1 MKKMILTLLVAL
13 PMSVF
18 AQKFGHFNST
28 DIIQYMPEFAAAQSK
43 LQAQAKV
50 YEDQLQ
56 EMQDELKL
64 KADAYD
70 KEKATMTD
78 TQKQEREKELTA
90 TVAVYLSVVMIG
102 FCPDLLLC
110 DKKMKKDLAPC
121 MGDSEFYFRK
131 VWIARWPPYMVYHVP
146 SRLCRIQCCNDVTGF
161 NYPTLYFFYA
171 YRLHIF
177 LVLYC
182 VKRVVTPFLPSDVS
196 KNIFRHA
203 NLHIKK

>member
-18 AQKFGHFNST
+18 AQKFGHFNSA

-90 TVAVYLSVVMIG
+90 KNEIMQNYYQQSQKELEKAQQEERSKLSDKINQAIEEIGKTGGFVYIMDTTGGIPYISKTLSV
-102 FCPDLLLC
+102 
-110 DKKMKKDLAPC
+110 
-121 MGDSEFYFRK
+121 
-131 VWIARWPPYMVYHVP
+131 
-146 SRLCRIQCCNDVTGF
+146 DVTEQLKKKLG
-161 NYPTLYFFYA
+161 
-171 YRLHIF
+171 
-177 LVLYC
+177 
-182 VKRVVTPFLPSDVS
+182 VK
-196 KNIFRHA
+196 
-203 NLHIKK
+203 

>member
-1 MKKMILTLLVAL
+1 MILTLLVVL

-28 DIIQYMPEFAAAQSK
+28 DIILYMPEYAAAQSK

-90 TVAVYLSVVMIG
+90 KNEIMQNYYQQSQKELEKAQQEERSKLSDKINQAVEEIGKTGGFVYIMDTTSGIPYISKTLSV
-102 FCPDLLLC
+102 
-110 DKKMKKDLAPC
+110 
-121 MGDSEFYFRK
+121 
-131 VWIARWPPYMVYHVP
+131 
-146 SRLCRIQCCNDVTGF
+146 DVTEQLKKKLG
-161 NYPTLYFFYA
+161 
-171 YRLHIF
+171 
-177 LVLYC
+177 
-182 VKRVVTPFLPSDVS
+182 VK
-196 KNIFRHA
+196 
-203 NLHIKK
+203 

>member
-1 MKKMILTLLVAL
+1 MKKMILTLLVVL

-90 TVAVYLSVVMIG
+90 KNEIMQNYYQESQKDLERVQQEERSKLFDKINQAVEEIGKTGGFVYIMDTTAGIPYISKTLSV
-102 FCPDLLLC
+102 
-110 DKKMKKDLAPC
+110 
-121 MGDSEFYFRK
+121 
-131 VWIARWPPYMVYHVP
+131 
-146 SRLCRIQCCNDVTGF
+146 DVTEQLKKKLG
-161 NYPTLYFFYA
+161 
-171 YRLHIF
+171 
-177 LVLYC
+177 
-182 VKRVVTPFLPSDVS
+182 VK
-196 KNIFRHA
+196 
-203 NLHIKK
+203 

>member
-1 MKKMILTLLVAL
+1 MILTLLVVL

-28 DIIQYMPEFAAAQSK
+28 DIILYMPEYAAAQSK

-90 TVAVYLSVVMIG
+90 KNEIMQNYYQESQKDLERVQQEERSKLFDKINQAVEEIGKTGGFVYIMDTTSGIPYISQTLSV
-102 FCPDLLLC
+102 
-110 DKKMKKDLAPC
+110 
-121 MGDSEFYFRK
+121 
-131 VWIARWPPYMVYHVP
+131 
-146 SRLCRIQCCNDVTGF
+146 DVTEQLKKKLG
-161 NYPTLYFFYA
+161 
-171 YRLHIF
+171 
-177 LVLYC
+177 
-182 VKRVVTPFLPSDVS
+182 VK
-196 KNIFRHA
+196 
-203 NLHIKK
+203 

>member
-1 MKKMILTLLVAL
+1 MKKMILTLLVVL

-28 DIIQYMPEFAAAQSK
+28 DIILYMPEYAAAQSK

-90 TVAVYLSVVMIG
+90 KNEIMQNYYQESQKDLERVQQEERSKLFDKINQAIEEIGKTGGFVYIMDTTAGIPYISKTLSV
-102 FCPDLLLC
+102 
-110 DKKMKKDLAPC
+110 
-121 MGDSEFYFRK
+121 
-131 VWIARWPPYMVYHVP
+131 
-146 SRLCRIQCCNDVTGF
+146 DVTEQLKKKLG
-161 NYPTLYFFYA
+161 
-171 YRLHIF
+171 
-177 LVLYC
+177 
-182 VKRVVTPFLPSDVS
+182 VK
-196 KNIFRHA
+196 
-203 NLHIKK
+203 

>member
-1 MKKMILTLLVAL
+1 MILTLLVVL

-18 AQKFGHFNST
+18 AQKFGHFNSA

-90 TVAVYLSVVMIG
+90 KNEIMQNYYQQSQKELEKAQQEERSKLSDKINQAIEEIGKTGGFVYIMDTTAGIPYISKTLSV
-102 FCPDLLLC
+102 
-110 DKKMKKDLAPC
+110 
-121 MGDSEFYFRK
+121 
-131 VWIARWPPYMVYHVP
+131 
-146 SRLCRIQCCNDVTGF
+146 DVTEQLKKKLG
-161 NYPTLYFFYA
+161 
-171 YRLHIF
+171 
-177 LVLYC
+177 
-182 VKRVVTPFLPSDVS
+182 VK
-196 KNIFRHA
+196 
-203 NLHIKK
+203 

>member
-1 MKKMILTLLVAL
+1 MILTLLVAL

-28 DIIQYMPEFAAAQSK
+28 DIILYMPEYAAAQSK

-90 TVAVYLSVVMIG
+90 KNEIMQNYYQQSQKELEKAQQEERSKLSDKINQAIEEIGKTGGFVYIMDTTAGIPYISKTLSV
-102 FCPDLLLC
+102 
-110 DKKMKKDLAPC
+110 
-121 MGDSEFYFRK
+121 
-131 VWIARWPPYMVYHVP
+131 
-146 SRLCRIQCCNDVTGF
+146 DVTEQLKKKLG
-161 NYPTLYFFYA
+161 
-171 YRLHIF
+171 
-177 LVLYC
+177 
-182 VKRVVTPFLPSDVS
+182 VK
-196 KNIFRHA
+196 
-203 NLHIKK
+203 